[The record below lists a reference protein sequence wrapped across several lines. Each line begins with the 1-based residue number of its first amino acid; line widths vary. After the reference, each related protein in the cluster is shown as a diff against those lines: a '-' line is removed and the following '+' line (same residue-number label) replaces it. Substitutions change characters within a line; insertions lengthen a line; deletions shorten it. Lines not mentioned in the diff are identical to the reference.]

1 MRTKISLVAAVLL
14 AGMSLFFCTCKKAST
29 LPRVIQQKLAC
40 DVAQYSVNM
49 GGASP
54 NVSLFQKTYDAQ
66 GKNVTEIECVFFEP
80 FSSIGLT
87 SSPSSLYGVQHDLLV
102 SKSGSSL
109 ILRDKNNLADTA
121 MVVLLNKDGRPV
133 SSITSLVGNITD
145 SYHYGDTENY
155 TYKGGRIFSVQSIRF
170 QQVDTVG
177 YDSLGNLL
185 SFAGNTYIYD
195 YYRRASESFYIT
207 DYQALF
213 HGYYLLQYLGY
224 FPEVTNTTNIRS
236 TVSNS
241 FLRDAGNLVGEQ
253 YDPEGRVVGF
263 GTYNIQGFN
272 FSGNP
277 WVTTITYH
285 CQ

>member
-1 MRTKISLVAAVLL
+1 MRIKISLVAAVLL
-14 AGMSLFFCTCKKAST
+14 AGMSLFFCMCKKAST

-40 DVAQYSVNM
+40 DVSQYSVNM

-80 FSSIGLT
+80 YSPYGLT
-87 SSPSSLYGVQHDLLV
+87 VNGTSYGAQHDLQV

-109 ILRDKNNLADTA
+109 ILRDENNLADTA
-121 MVVLLNKDGRPV
+121 MVVSLNKDGRPV
-133 SSITSLVGNITD
+133 SSITNLAGNITD

-155 TYKGGRIFSVQSIRF
+155 TYRGGRIFSVQSIRF

-195 YYRRASESFYIT
+195 YYRQASESFYIT
-207 DYQALF
+207 DFQGLF

-253 YDPEGRVVGF
+253 YDPEGRVIGF
-263 GTYNIQGFN
+263 NTQFIQGSN

-277 WVTTITYH
+277 WATTVTYH

>member
-1 MRTKISLVAAVLL
+1 MF
-14 AGMSLFFCTCKKAST
+14 LFPGACKKAST

-40 DVAQYSVNM
+40 DVSQYSVNM
-49 GGASP
+49 GGSSP
-54 NVSLFQKTYDAQ
+54 NVTLFQKTYDAQ
-66 GKNVTEIECVFFEP
+66 GKSVKEIECVFFEP
-80 FSSIGLT
+80 YSSYGLT
-87 SSPSSLYGVQHDLLV
+87 VSGTSYGAQHDLLV

-109 ILRDKNNLADTA
+109 LLRDKNNLADTA
-121 MVVLLNKDGRPV
+121 MVVLLNGDGRPV
-133 SSITSLVGNITD
+133 SSITNLAGNITD

-155 TYKGGRIFSVQSIRF
+155 TYRGARIFSVQSVRF
-170 QQVDTVG
+170 QQVDTVK

-185 SFAGNTYIYD
+185 SFAGNTYVYD
-195 YYRRASESFYIT
+195 YDRQASESFYNT

-241 FLRDAGNLVGEQ
+241 YLLAEANLGEEQ
-253 YDPEGRVVGF
+253 YDPDGRVIGF
-263 GTYNIQGFN
+263 NTHFIQGSN

-277 WVTTITYH
+277 WATTITYH